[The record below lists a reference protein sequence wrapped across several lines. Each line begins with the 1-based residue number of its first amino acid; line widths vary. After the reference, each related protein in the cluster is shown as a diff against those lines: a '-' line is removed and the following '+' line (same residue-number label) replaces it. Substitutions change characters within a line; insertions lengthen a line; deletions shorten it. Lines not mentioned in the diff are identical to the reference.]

1 MLIDTEM
8 AAQMTVESGH
18 SSSNE
23 DTSEQAT
30 VEDKDEKSN
39 MLGMFCCISHR

>member
-1 MLIDTEM
+1 M

-23 DTSEQAT
+23 DPSEQAT
-30 VEDKDEKSN
+30 VEDKDENSN
-39 MLGMFCCISHR
+39 MLGMLYWIRH